1 MILLMLCFG
10 LMNMGVVAMDQDSL
24 TLFVEN
30 FHQGPRS
37 FTPQDKI
44 LTHELH
50 CQEDKC
56 NSNKI
61 ENKFLLPTYVQT
73 VRPYYVLIMYMHLL
87 T

>member
-1 MILLMLCFG
+1 MH
-10 LMNMGVVAMDQDSL
+10 MGVVAMDKDSL

-56 NSNKI
+56 DLNKI
-61 ENKFLLPTYVQT
+61 ETSFY
-73 VRPYYVLIMYMHLL
+73 
-87 T
+87 

>member
-1 MILLMLCFG
+1 MH
-10 LMNMGVVAMDQDSL
+10 MGVVAMDQDSL
-24 TLFVEN
+24 RLIVEN

-56 NSNKI
+56 DLNKI
-61 ENKFLLPTYVQT
+61 ETSFY
-73 VRPYYVLIMYMHLL
+73 
-87 T
+87 